1 MPVTESNAQLPAT
14 INNHAHSRQR
24 LWPLWIL
31 AFLAFLAAIALGL
44 WSWQQW
50 HNTEAMQQSITNLK
64 QQTAQL
70 DQSYGEAGN
79 QRSQRLQALEDKL
92 TGQRELIATQQRQI
106 DHNAR
111 ELLEAGNR
119 TRTDW
124 LLAEAEYLLRIAN
137 QRLMIEKDIRGAL
150 AALKSADQVLNESD
164 DIGVYPVRQQLA
176 TEMLALKNL
185 TGVDRTGLHL
195 TLEAAIDSIQQL
207 TDNALASDRMA
218 STLAQSQSE
227 PSAAT
232 EAASNWWI
240 EAWNNAKSTLS
251 QVVVVR
257 RLNEPVK
264 PLMSPEQS
272 AFARQS
278 LQLML
283 EEAELGVLQGHQE
296 LYSRALI
303 KASKAIDTWYDSSN
317 PTIIALSDT
326 LEELASQNIDPD
338 LPDISRSLQLLKSRL
353 AGRLNNNGENT
364 DGSPADNSA
373 DNSEGDAA

>member
-1 MPVTESNAQLPAT
+1 MTESNAQLPAT